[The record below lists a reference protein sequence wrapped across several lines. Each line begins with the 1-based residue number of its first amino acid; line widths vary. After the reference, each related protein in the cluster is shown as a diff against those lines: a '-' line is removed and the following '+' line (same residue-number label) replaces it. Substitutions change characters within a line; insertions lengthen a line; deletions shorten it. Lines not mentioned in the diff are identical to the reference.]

1 MQESKGLQPPGVCQ
15 LRPVEDPSPRVTGGL
30 DAEKKVPRLP
40 LCIAI
45 PAHASREWCPY
56 VRLGVQT
63 CQTPPTPSPVVWP
76 GPVSPE

>member
-1 MQESKGLQPPGVCQ
+1 MQPPGACQ
-15 LRPVEDPSPRVTGGL
+15 FRPVEDPPRVTGGV
-30 DAEKKVPRLP
+30 DAGKKVPPRLP
-40 LCIAI
+40 LCISI
-45 PAHASREWCPY
+45 PAHASQERCPY